1 MCTTATRAR
10 VRLPWSQTAVP
21 PKGTNCSHCS
31 ITWWFEWWERGRGIV
46 GTDKQPLG
54 LQTLFDSEHGEWD
67 LTIAGKYCPRT
78 PEPPP
83 QPTVP
88 SRLLLHEFICAHWF
102 LRGSL
107 LTKFDWLSLRR
118 IARAQSVIWVQAIA
132 YFWDS
137 KYGHL
142 FIPPPRKTSPSHPPP
157 RDCARSLPWQIP
169 AHPQRFGSG
178 TSNSSPSMSAP
189 GTLRSGAGAHGAC
202 SFRPLSVRPA
212 RPNATSSSR
221 PLESFPIRETT
232 LARWPAGSSRIPA
245 VANAAQLDCR
255 RRHRDGYQVQR
266 CECLPKQSTIR
277 FRPIPHH
284 QITVP
289 HHDLTFEPLEPAH

>member
-107 LTKFDWLSLRR
+107 LTKFDWLSLRANCESPKR
-118 IARAQSVIWVQAIA
+118 HLGPGHCLLLGQQIRAFVHPAAAQNITQPSSTSRLCSLFAVADPCPPAAFRLRNQQQQSFNVGARDAQERS
-132 YFWDS
+132 
-137 KYGHL
+137 
-142 FIPPPRKTSPSHPPP
+142 R
-157 RDCARSLPWQIP
+157 RARSLFIQAALCAPSTAERDIILEALGEFPDPRDNARSLACRQLPNTSCRQRSPTGLPPP
-169 AHPQRFGSG
+169 AP
-178 TSNSSPSMSAP
+178 
-189 GTLRSGAGAHGAC
+189 
-202 SFRPLSVRPA
+202 
-212 RPNATSSSR
+212 
-221 PLESFPIRETT
+221 
-232 LARWPAGSSRIPA
+232 
-245 VANAAQLDCR
+245 
-255 RRHRDGYQVQR
+255 
-266 CECLPKQSTIR
+266 
-277 FRPIPHH
+277 
-284 QITVP
+284 
-289 HHDLTFEPLEPAH
+289 